1 MYNKLF
7 RNFIQVNEQTFQYTN
22 TRKSILRNA
31 IAMANHVGITRKIC
45 IRHGKNYL
53 IFGFK
58 YSWHLK
64 KQIKSSKSTKKILQ
78 IKINNKNN
86 ILILMMKNGRYQ
98 RRSTTTAFSIVI
110 MIIEL

>member
-31 IAMANHVGITRKIC
+31 IAMVNHVGITRKIC
-45 IRHGKNYL
+45 IRHGKNFFN
-53 IFGFK
+53 FGLK

-64 KQIKSSKSTKKILQ
+64 KQIKSPKKENKKISTNKKQ
-78 IKINNKNN
+78 QQKQYINHDDEK
-86 ILILMMKNGRYQ
+86 
-98 RRSTTTAFSIVI
+98 RSVPE
-110 MIIEL
+110 M